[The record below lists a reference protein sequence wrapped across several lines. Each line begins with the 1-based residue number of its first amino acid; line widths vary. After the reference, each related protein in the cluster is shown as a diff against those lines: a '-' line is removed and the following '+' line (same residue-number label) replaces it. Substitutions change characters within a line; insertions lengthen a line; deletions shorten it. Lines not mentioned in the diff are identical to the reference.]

1 MGDPKFPTFAAK
13 PGQGR
18 GCGWGR
24 EVGRHVERPLSR
36 SLATKVGWGKGRE
49 AQKVGDVCIIMV
61 NLHCCM
67 AETNTTLL
75 SNFTQLKKKNQWR
88 LFTIARTWMQP
99 RCPLADEKY
108 IQWNITQPSKEW
120 VWVSS
125 SEVDESTAYYTEWSK
140 SEREKQ
146 ISSINVYIWNLEKWN
161 WWTYLQGRNGDSNIE
176 NGLVNTVGERER
188 DEWRK

>member
-1 MGDPKFPTFAAK
+1 M
-13 PGQGR
+13 
-18 GCGWGR
+18 
-24 EVGRHVERPLSR
+24 ESPLSR
-36 SLATKVGWGKGRE
+36 SSSSFCLLPIIHGDYSGTFWFSEVCFFSRFHLKQLLFFFSINERGLWSHKKDLFSLPSYWSSRGKTK
-49 AQKVGDVCIIMV
+49 
-61 NLHCCM
+61 
-67 AETNTTLL
+67 
-75 SNFTQLKKKNQWR
+75 SQWR